1 MSQKYEIIPYRQKN
15 STIIFEA
22 QPILLLNLPVG
33 ENVRVSV
40 LICFFAFAIST
51 KKSHINIF

>member
-40 LICFFAFAIST
+40 LSSSEGNWLKNSFCS
-51 KKSHINIF
+51 

>member
-40 LICFFAFAIST
+40 LICFFVFAIST
-51 KKSHINIF
+51 KPPRVNTF

>member
-51 KKSHINIF
+51 KSPRVNTF